1 MKAHK
6 RHRSRI
12 AVIVLALLWA
22 GCGDKMPVR
31 QPALEDGTLYML
43 TPVLTEVKRHL
54 DAARQYQLT
63 GRDLRA
69 AQEFLAARNSIEK
82 LESYYLPLL
91 NSRAHVA
98 SAYRLMQQ
106 KQFFKAKEE
115 LVNARAQLAKVSAK
129 AEDENVELI
138 NKISAEMQ
146 LVEKSLERRKTV
158 SPETFN
164 SIAVTLNK
172 LTAFYQANLKE
183 DLP

>member
-1 MKAHK
+1 MKVHK
-6 RHRSRI
+6 RNQSHL
-12 AVIVLALLWA
+12 VVLVPVLLWLS
-22 GCGDKMPVR
+22 CSDKMPAR
-31 QPALEDGTLYML
+31 QPALEDGTLYAL

-98 SAYRLMQQ
+98 ASYRLMQQ

-138 NKISAEMQ
+138 SKISTEMQ

-158 SPETFN
+158 PPETFN